1 MEKLDDLLLFAEVV
15 EQAGFSAAARHL
27 GLQRSKLSRHIVAL
41 ENRIGVRLFHR
52 NTRNV
57 VLTPAG
63 EEVYIHAK
71 ALKQAAHNAFAVA
84 TDLAGDPKG
93 ILRIGCSPT
102 FAQAAL
108 VPILHSFMRQHPKIK
123 IILNTADHNID
134 LISAQVDLVFR
145 ISSKPL
151 QDSSLIIRPVCEL
164 SMILVASPHYMRD
177 KQKIKHPE
185 ELTTMNF
192 IALEFHKKIV
202 HREFLH
208 QTNELVNLQ
217 LEPYV
222 SCGNMSIL
230 KSIVL
235 QDLGVAIM
243 PTYLC
248 IEELKSGQ
256 LVEVFESDTQWFLRD
271 SLVNALIP
279 TRQNVLLA
287 TKLFLDFSIPLLRQE
302 LTRKLDEKSN

>member
-15 EQAGFSAAARHL
+15 EHAGFSAAARHL

-84 TDLAGDPKG
+84 TDLAGEPKG
-93 ILRIGCSPT
+93 VLRIGCSST
-102 FAQAAL
+102 LAQEAL
-108 VPILHSFMRQHPKIK
+108 VPILHSFMHQYPKIK
-123 IILNTADHNID
+123 IILNTADYNID

-164 SMILVASPHYMRD
+164 SMILVASHNYMQD
-177 KQKIKHPE
+177 KKKIKHPD
-185 ELTTMNF
+185 ELKVMNF
-192 IALEFHKKIV
+192 IALEFQKKFIYN
-202 HREFLH
+202 EFLH
-208 QTNELVNLQ
+208 QNNDLLTLQ

-235 QDLGVAIM
+235 QDLGVAIL
-243 PTYLC
+243 PKYLC

-256 LVEVFESDTQWFLRD
+256 LVEVFESNTQWFLRN

-279 TRQNVLLA
+279 TRQNVLLT
-287 TKLFLDFSIPLLRQE
+287 TKLFLDFSIPLLRQ
-302 LTRKLDEKSN
+302 KLSITLDG